1 MYVLAYFGKGTAEGR
16 EGYYSYVKAGIDQ
29 GRRPELVGGGIIRSL
44 GGWVEA
50 KKLRL
55 RGHDRMKGDERIL
68 GDGDFVTSI
77 LADANE
83 RLDRRYDLKR
93 RGYDLDSLERRVL
106 EIYPIER
113 KDLYSKSRQRI
124 RAEVRSVF
132 CYWAVRELGIEGTEV
147 AKRLSMSQPG
157 VVYAVNRGERIV
169 RAKALRMIK

>member
-1 MYVLAYFGKGTAEGR
+1 MAGVTQSVRRLLQDRVGRDQPEGHGLLGV
-16 EGYYSYVKAGIDQ
+16 EKLVHGDADGVAGQ
-29 GRRPELVGGGIIRSL
+29 
-44 GGWVEA
+44 
-50 KKLRL
+50 
-55 RGHDRMKGDERIL
+55 
-68 GDGDFVTSI
+68 
-77 LADANE
+77 E
-83 RLDRRYDLKR
+83 RLPTTGGDTEADVGHPRTETGFKALEVWVRL
-93 RGYDLDSLERRVL
+93 GNAVFDLDSLERRVL

-169 RAKALRMIK
+169 RAKALHMIK